1 MEEKVD
7 KLIKSIDESNTIKDI
22 RESIH
27 AIKENHELMDKL
39 TKYNETYDEN
49 LKKEILEYK
58 EMINY
63 RHNENELNYLI
74 LEINKRLKEITNESN

>member
-1 MEEKVD
+1 MNERVD
-7 KLIKSIDESNTIKDI
+7 KLIKSFDESSTIKDLQ
-22 RESIH
+22 ESINK
-27 AIKENHELMDKL
+27 IRNNHELMEKL
-39 TKYNETYDEN
+39 TKYNETYDAK
-49 LKKEILEYK
+49 LKEEILKYK

>member
-7 KLIKSIDESNTIKDI
+7 KLIKSIDESNTINDI
-22 RESIH
+22 KESIK
-27 AIKENHELMDKL
+27 AIKENQELMHKL
-39 TKYNETYDEN
+39 TKYNETYDEH

>member
-1 MEEKVD
+1 M
-7 KLIKSIDESNTIKDI
+7 
-22 RESIH
+22 H
-27 AIKENHELMDKL
+27 KL
-39 TKYNETYDEN
+39 TKYNETYDEH

>member
-27 AIKENHELMDKL
+27 AIKENQELMDKL
-39 TKYNETYDEN
+39 TKYNENYDEH
-49 LKKEILEYK
+49 LKQEILEYK

>member
-7 KLIKSIDESNTIKDI
+7 KLIKSIAESNTIKDI